1 MTPAAA
7 RQRIATLA
15 ELIGPA
21 RHVAV
26 GALSPI
32 PAAAALLARAQH
44 GTRVTLLGSAR
55 HNPFTDGG
63 RELFDAAAQGRID
76 VFFLGGVQIDG
87 AADVN
92 LLGLGPY
99 PALTK
104 RFPGSFGAAY
114 LYYVVPKVILYRE
127 EHSPRTLVER
137 VDVVSAP
144 GTSPP
149 GVWRPG
155 GPSHLLTGRALFTF
169 DRTAGRFQL
178 TAHDPDETVAGV
190 RAATGFAFDVAD
202 EVAAWPPPDAET
214 ERRLDAV
221 VAPALAE
228 TYPAFVRRTFPPS
241 PSG

>member
-1 MTPAAA
+1 MTPADT

-32 PAAAALLARAQH
+32 PAAAALLARARH
-44 GTRVTLLGSAR
+44 GTRVTLLGSER

-87 AADVN
+87 AANVN
-92 LLGLGPY
+92 LLGLGRY

-104 RFPGSFGAAY
+104 RFAGSFGSAF
-114 LYYVVPKVILYRE
+114 LYYVVPRVILYRE

-155 GPSHLLTGRALFTF
+155 GPSHLLTGRALFAF
-169 DRTAGRFQL
+169 DRDAARFRL
-178 TAHDPDETVAGV
+178 TAYDPDETIAGV
-190 RAATGFAFDVAD
+190 RARTGFAFDVAD

-214 ERRLDAV
+214 ERRLDEV

-228 TYPAFVRRTFPPS
+228 TYPAFARRTFPPS

>member
-1 MTPAAA
+1 VTPEGA

-32 PAAAALLARAQH
+32 PAAAALLARARH
-44 GTRVTLLGSAR
+44 GTRVTLLGSRR

-76 VFFLGGVQIDG
+76 VFFLSGVQIDG
-87 AADVN
+87 AANVN

-104 RFPGSFGAAY
+104 RFAGSFGSAF
-114 LYYVVPKVILYRE
+114 LYFVVPRVILYRE

-144 GTSPP
+144 GASPE
-149 GVWRPG
+149 GVWRQG
-155 GPSHLLTGRALFTF
+155 GPTHLLTGRALFAF
-169 DRTAGRFQL
+169 EREAARFRL
-178 TAHDPDETVAGV
+178 VARAPEETVASL
-190 RAATGFAFDVAD
+190 RAATGFAFQAAA
-202 EVAAWPPPDAET
+202 EVPAWAGPDDGT
-214 ERRLDAV
+214 ERLLDRA

-228 TYPAFVRRTFPPS
+228 TYPAFARAVFAAA
-241 PSG
+241 G

>member
-1 MTPAAA
+1 VTPEAT

-26 GALSPI
+26 GSLSPI
-32 PAAAALLARAQH
+32 PAAAALLARARH
-44 GTRVTLLGSAR
+44 GVRVTLLGSRR

-63 RELFDAAAQGRID
+63 RELFDMAAQGRID

-87 AADVN
+87 RANVN

-99 PALTK
+99 PRLTK
-104 RFPGSFGAAY
+104 RFAGSFGAAY
-114 LYYVVPKVILYRE
+114 LYFVVPKVILYRE

-149 GVWRPG
+149 EVWRPG
-155 GPSHLLTGRALFTF
+155 GPAHLLTGRALFAF
-169 DRTAGRFQL
+169 EREAGRFRL
-178 TAHDPDETVAGV
+178 EARAPEETVASL
-190 RAATGFAFDVAD
+190 RAATGFAFD
-202 EVAAWPPPDAET
+202 AAPDVPAWAAPDAAT
-214 ERRLDAV
+214 ERLLETA

-228 TYPAFVRRTFPPS
+228 TYPAFARRTFAT
-241 PSG
+241 

>member
-1 MTPAAA
+1 VTPDVT
-7 RQRIATLA
+7 RQRITTLA
-15 ELIGPA
+15 GLIGPA

-32 PAAAALLARAQH
+32 PAAAALLARARH
-44 GTRVTLLGSAR
+44 GTRVTLLGSRR

-87 AADVN
+87 RANVN

-99 PALTK
+99 PRLTR

-114 LYYVVPKVILYRE
+114 LYYVVPRIILYRE

-137 VDVVSAP
+137 VDVISAP

-149 GVWRPG
+149 EVWRRG
-155 GPSHLLTGRALFTF
+155 GPSHLLTGRALFAF
-169 DRTAGRFQL
+169 DRRAGRFRL
-178 TAHDPDETVAGV
+178 EARAPAETVATL
-190 RAATGFAFDVAD
+190 RAATGFAFDAPAKVP
-202 EVAAWPPPDAET
+202 VWAAPDAATDEILET
-214 ERRLDAV
+214 T

-228 TYPAFVRRTFPPS
+228 TYPAFARRTFAPLS
-241 PSG
+241 

>member
-1 MTPAAA
+1 VTPAAA

-32 PAAAALLARAQH
+32 PAAAALLARARH
-44 GTRVTLLGSAR
+44 GTRVTLLGSER

-87 AADVN
+87 AANVN

-99 PALTK
+99 PGLTK
-104 RFPGSFGAAY
+104 RFAGAFGSAF
-114 LYYVVPKVILYRE
+114 LYFVVPKIILYRE
-127 EHSPRTLVER
+127 AHSPRTLVER

-144 GTSPP
+144 GTSPA

-155 GPSHLLTGRALFTF
+155 GPSHLLTGRALFAF
-169 DRTAGRFQL
+169 DRAAARFRL
-178 TAHDPDETVAGV
+178 TAHDPDETIACL
-190 RAATGFAFDVAD
+190 RARTGFAFDVAD
-202 EVAAWPPPDAET
+202 EVAAWSPPDAET
-214 ERRLDAV
+214 ERRLDEV

-228 TYPAFVRRTFPPS
+228 TYPAFARRTFPPS